1 MGRSMPKKKEWR
13 RIFFVAEDDLEFT
26 KRKMMMKGWTFHSAI
41 RKHGWKYTM
50 KFWRWMH
57 G

>member
-1 MGRSMPKKKEWR
+1 MPKKKEWR